1 MFPSRSRSSTSLLL
15 ALAVTLAT
23 ASCNTPPAFTSTP
36 PLTANASAI
45 YAYQALATGSP
56 APTFALIS
64 GPAGMTVDGA
74 TGAVLWTPTL
84 DQVGAQPVT
93 LRASN
98 AAGSVDQSFTIDTQ
112 PLAPAFTST
121 PPLVANVNVAYV
133 YEATAVGA
141 PSPSFA
147 LLAGPEGMSV
157 DPATGLTLWTP
168 VEAQLGAQ
176 PVTIRAASSAGFADQ
191 SFTIDTQ
198 PEPPDTTPPTS
209 PQNLRA
215 TDVTQTSYTMLW
227 DAPPEGDVAGYRLF
241 ERSFSN
247 RQGFYSWNLVADGLT
262 ATTYPL
268 LKTQIRWTGIFMV
281 RAFDGAGN
289 ESANSN
295 PLASTFLTLPGI
307 SHPMVGTN
315 ERPAAVI
322 GEHLMLIENVDSY
335 PVEYLAGYE
344 ISTSGNPTPTVEL
357 ISGPPGLYFDAAAY
371 KVVWNPVTGDPG
383 TQSVTLRATN
393 SEGFADFTFSF
404 EVHPAGTDLLAP
416 SGSSIVSVASAL
428 GGCNVTWT
436 KSSDAHGIAGYSIRG
451 QRHWTSTP
459 NAFGF
464 VSYGDATS
472 AFVNTVPA
480 GTTGWTLYVSAF
492 DAAGNY
498 SYPNGGGT
506 SCNPSW

>member
-1 MFPSRSRSSTSLLL
+1 
-15 ALAVTLAT
+15 
-23 ASCNTPPAFTSTP
+23 
-36 PLTANASAI
+36 
-45 YAYQALATGSP
+45 
-56 APTFALIS
+56 
-64 GPAGMTVDGA
+64 
-74 TGAVLWTPTL
+74 
-84 DQVGAQPVT
+84 
-93 LRASN
+93 
-98 AAGSVDQSFTIDTQ
+98 
-112 PLAPAFTST
+112 
-121 PPLVANVNVAYV
+121 
-133 YEATAVGA
+133 
-141 PSPSFA
+141 
-147 LLAGPEGMSV
+147 
-157 DPATGLTLWTP
+157 
-168 VEAQLGAQ
+168 
-176 PVTIRAASSAGFADQ
+176 
-191 SFTIDTQ
+191 
-198 PEPPDTTPPTS
+198 
-209 PQNLRA
+209 
-215 TDVTQTSYTMLW
+215 MLW

-247 RQGFYSWNLVADGLT
+247 RQGYYTWNLVADGLT

-268 LKTQIRWTGIFMV
+268 LESQIRWTGIFMV
-281 RAFDGAGN
+281 RARDAVGN

-295 PLASTFLTLPGI
+295 QLASSFLTLPGI

-344 ISTSGNPTPTVEL
+344 ISTSGNPTPSVEL

-371 KVVWNPVTGDPG
+371 EVVWNPVTGDPG

-393 SEGFADFTFSF
+393 SEGATDFTFGF
-404 EVHPAGTDLLAP
+404 EVYPAGTDLLAP
-416 SGSSIVSVASAL
+416 SGSSVVSVASAL
-428 GGCNVTWT
+428 GGCNVTWS
-436 KSSDAHGIAGYSIRG
+436 KSSDAHGVAGYSIRG

-472 AFVNTVPA
+472 AFVNTVPS

-506 SCNPSW
+506 TCTPTW